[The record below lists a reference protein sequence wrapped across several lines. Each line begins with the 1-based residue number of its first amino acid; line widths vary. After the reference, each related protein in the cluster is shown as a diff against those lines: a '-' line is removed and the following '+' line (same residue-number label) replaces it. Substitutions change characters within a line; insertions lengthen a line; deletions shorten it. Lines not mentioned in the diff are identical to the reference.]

1 VLIVTQRIQIPEQE
15 LQMAFT
21 RSSGPGGQNVN
32 KVNSKAI
39 LTWSFQESKAL
50 PGEVRD
56 RFVAKFGKRISGDGE
71 LQISSQRYRDQPRN
85 IEDCR
90 QRLVEMI
97 TSVVAAP
104 VKRKPSQPSRGAQ
117 RRRLQEKKVRSDHKA
132 TRRKP
137 RLE

>member
-1 VLIVTQRIQIPEQE
+1 MLIVTQRIQIPEQE
-15 LQMAFT
+15 LQMAFA

-39 LTWSFQESKAL
+39 LSWAFQESQAL

-56 RFVAKFGKRISGDGE
+56 RFVAKFGKRISGEGQF
-71 LQISSQRYRDQPRN
+71 QISSQRFREQPRN

-97 TSVVAAP
+97 TSVIAVP
-104 VKRKPSQPSRGAQ
+104 VKRKPSKPSRGAQ
-117 RRRLQEKKVRSDHKA
+117 QRRLQEKKVRSTHKES
-132 TRRKP
+132 RRKP
-137 RLE
+137 RMD

>member
-1 VLIVTQRIQIPEQE
+1 MLIVTQRIQIPEQE
-15 LQMAFT
+15 LQMAFA

-39 LTWSFQESKAL
+39 LTWSFGESKAL

-56 RFVAKFGKRISGDGE
+56 RFVAKFGKRISGEGE
-71 LQISSQRYRDQPRN
+71 FQISSQRYRDQPRN

-90 QRLVEMI
+90 RRLVEMI

-104 VKRKPSQPSRGAQ
+104 VKRKISQPSRGAQ
-117 RRRLQEKKVRSDHKA
+117 QRRLQEKKVRSTHKES
-132 TRRKP
+132 RRKP
-137 RLE
+137 RIE